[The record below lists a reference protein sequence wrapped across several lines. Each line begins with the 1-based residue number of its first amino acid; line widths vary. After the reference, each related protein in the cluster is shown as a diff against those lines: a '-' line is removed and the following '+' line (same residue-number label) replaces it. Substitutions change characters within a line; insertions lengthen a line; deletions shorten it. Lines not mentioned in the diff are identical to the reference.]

1 MQPLWKTVW
10 KSRKKLKIELPCD
23 PAISPLGIHLEKMKT
38 LIQNYTCTPLFI
50 AALFTI
56 AKTWRQTKCPTKEEW
71 IKKMWCMCVYIH
83 TYIYI
88 EYYSAIKNERL
99 PFVATWT
106 DLNNIILSELSQIE
120 KIIM

>member
-38 LIQNYTCTPLFI
+38 LIQKYTCTPIFI
-50 AALFTI
+50 PALFTI

-83 TYIYI
+83 TCNGKLL
-88 EYYSAIKNERL
+88 IKNNTIL
-99 PFVATWT
+99 PFEAKGM
-106 DLNNIILSELSQIE
+106 DLENTTHNKISQT
-120 KIIM
+120 KINTI